1 MYIDARIFEAQP
13 TFQQARLLS
22 PVQAKTAGSC
32 VHFYYHAFGKDIGVL
47 NVYRKILTDSN
58 DDLGIPIY
66 TVNGNIGN
74 Q

>member
-1 MYIDARIFEAQP
+1 MGQ
-13 TFQQARLLS
+13 S
-22 PVQAKTAGSC
+22 VQC

-66 TVNGNIGN
+66 TVNGKIGN